1 MNPSRSD
8 TRLKWGARRQSV
20 GTLQFVGASHAAI
33 SCFHFLSY
41 VLCMVELLDEK
52 RAQREVVAFHLL
64 TARRDTRDLRH
75 PHHQPFDVVLLR
87 DGNEP
92 GHHPAHEM
100 VAYRR
105 QPVIIVL
112 RHMRP
117 CSLSWP
123 APGASTP
130 STRTGR
136 KQTLEAVRRA
146 APRQQTTPEAGQRK
160 SRN

>member
-1 MNPSRSD
+1 MKSAPNGRSLPFIFLQPD
-8 TRLKWGARRQSV
+8 ATR
-20 GTLQFVGASHAAI
+20 
-33 SCFHFLSY
+33 
-41 VLCMVELLDEK
+41 
-52 RAQREVVAFHLL
+52 
-64 TARRDTRDLRH
+64 RDLRH

-92 GHHPAHEM
+92 VHHPAQEM
-100 VAYRR
+100 AAYDRR

-136 KQTLEAVRRA
+136 KQTLEAVKRA

-160 SRN
+160 SRKINCRFHCQQFQRFNRK